1 MGAAARVHYHAGVLW
16 LLCLCLWPS
25 APCADGPHGGQAQ
38 KGSDVIAQQET
49 RFHTSETRN
58 MNKNGVILVFGLHV
72 QKSTKG

>member
-49 RFHTSETRN
+49 RFHTSETRTLSCRSFLSFW
-58 MNKNGVILVFGLHV
+58 GRDL
-72 QKSTKG
+72 

>member
-58 MNKNGVILVFGLHV
+58 FFRYNHLPGVGVASSEL
-72 QKSTKG
+72 T